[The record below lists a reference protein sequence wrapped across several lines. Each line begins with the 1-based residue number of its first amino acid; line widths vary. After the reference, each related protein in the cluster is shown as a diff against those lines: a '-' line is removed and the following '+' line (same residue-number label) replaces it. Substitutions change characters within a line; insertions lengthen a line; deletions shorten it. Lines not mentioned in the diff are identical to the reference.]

1 MNTSIY
7 IYNAAQRCHTWVCLV
22 CLGLVCLVFLRAAIL
37 VHTCFGQLRDPS
49 VTHADT
55 VTMNGLP
62 EYNYVDTMDGVG
74 KGELKFF
81 KMHMPTYPP
90 RNPRSFFY
98 ICKTLE
104 RCNQCRGRCYSERKK
119 YLQRL
124 GIEAPDTE
132 AEILS
137 AAASKI
143 VAKVGPFSET
153 EKGDFLETGA
163 VCFDVDLK
171 PVLTGH
177 RS

>member
-1 MNTSIY
+1 MGTEGSRSTEGKAETTAIPSTTTSLDST
-7 IYNAAQRCHTWVCLV
+7 NQ
-22 CLGLVCLVFLRAAIL
+22 F
-37 VHTCFGQLRDPS
+37 QLRDPS

-104 RCNQCRGRCYSERKK
+104 RCNQCRGRCYSDRKK